1 MNMKTVLIG
10 ALALLLVAERAASVE
25 PLSTPELAEH
35 CALYY
40 EDREGKDAIF
50 CVRYVQGFIDGA
62 VATDARV
69 LENIATEFDGDETFA
84 ERAIRNRIG
93 SRIRLRGPTVYADF
107 CLGELNSLE
116 EVVEKVVDD
125 LANREVLDK
134 DLLARDAVFSTLQ
147 REYPCEPDDSAYSI
161 E

>member
-1 MNMKTVLIG
+1 MNIKTLPIA
-10 ALALLLVAERAASVE
+10 ALALLLLSDPAESVE

-35 CALYY
+35 CAFYS

-69 LENIATEFDGDETFA
+69 LENIATEFDEDKTFS
-84 ERAIRNRIG
+84 ERAIRSRIG
-93 SRIRLRGPTVYADF
+93 TRINRRGPTVYADF
-107 CLGELNSLE
+107 CLGEPDSLE

-125 LANREVLDK
+125 LANRKVLDK
-134 DLLARDAVFSTLQ
+134 DLLARDAVFSTLR
-147 REYPCEPDDSAYSI
+147 REYPCDPDN
-161 E
+161 EN

>member
-1 MNMKTVLIG
+1 MNLKTLMIV
-10 ALALLLVAERAASVE
+10 AMMFLLLAERAGGVE

-69 LENIATEFDGDETFA
+69 LENIATEFDGGESFA
-84 ERAIRNRIG
+84 DRAIRSRIG

-107 CLGELNSLE
+107 CLGEANSLE

-125 LANREVLDK
+125 LGNRKVLDE
-134 DLLARDAVFSTLQ
+134 DLLARDAVFSTL
-147 REYPCEPDDSAYSI
+147 RRAYPCGPDSDN
-161 E
+161 

>member
-1 MNMKTVLIG
+1 MNVKILLIS
-10 ALALLLVAERAASVE
+10 AMALLLLAERASSVE

-40 EDREGKDAIF
+40 EDRDGKDAIF

-69 LENIATEFDGDETFA
+69 LENVASQFDEDESFSD
-84 ERAIRNRIG
+84 RAIRNRIG

-107 CLGELNSLE
+107 CLGEADSLE

-125 LANREVLDK
+125 LGNRKVLDE
-134 DLLARDAVFSTLQ
+134 DLLARDAVFSTLR
-147 REYPCEPDDSAYSI
+147 REYPCDPVSDN
-161 E
+161 